1 MAEIKRVRRTPING
15 TRNKIPAIKNPDPD
29 YVYRYV
35 YDSPNDDR
43 IAEMVERDYEVA
55 DSNKTQVVQTK
66 RVGDPSALGSQVT
79 VPSGSNKLVLMRIKK
94 EYYEA
99 DQKAKQD
106 QVKEMEGTMNAPIEG
121 SYGRVEITR

>member
-1 MAEIKRVRRTPING
+1 MAETKRVRRTPING
-15 TRNKIPAIKNPDPD
+15 TRNKIPVIKNPDPD

-43 IAEMVERDYEVA
+43 IAEMLERDYEVA

-66 RVGDPSALGSQVT
+66 RVADPSALGSQVT

-94 EYYEA
+94 EYFEE
-99 DQKAKQD
+99 DQKAK
-106 QVKEMEGTMNAPIEG
+106 MEHVNSMESTMNAPVEG
-121 SYGRVEITR
+121 SYGKVEITR